1 MTCYHIAKLLKATYN
16 VSLRLALDPLAPR
29 KKSASNFASVPL
41 NCSDTNV
48 LRRPV
53 NTSAMS
59 SALPMQ
65 PLSVSNAATAAAN
78 SNYNISQLMNP
89 IDISGAKPSQGK
101 KGIDI
106 DAFAGLK

>member
-1 MTCYHIAKLLKATYN
+1 MTYYHIAKLFKATYN
-16 VSLRLALDPLAPR
+16 VSLRLVLDPLAPR

-41 NCSDTNV
+41 NCSDTV

-53 NTSAMS
+53 NTSAMP

-65 PLSVSNAATAAAN
+65 PLSVSNVSNAAAN